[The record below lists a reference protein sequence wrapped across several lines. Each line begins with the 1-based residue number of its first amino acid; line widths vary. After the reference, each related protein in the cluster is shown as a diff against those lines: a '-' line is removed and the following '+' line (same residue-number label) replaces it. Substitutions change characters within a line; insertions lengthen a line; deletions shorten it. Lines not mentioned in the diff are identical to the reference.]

1 MLFSVMAKPLP
12 QITREG
18 LSEIAAAWLANRDE
32 RSRKR
37 LRVLKLVATH
47 KHTAEEVA
55 GLCGVSRGTVFN
67 YLGRYATGGVAA
79 LLAPAVHTGRPPKVT
94 APIRAEMEKHL
105 EEGAWVRAKEAAEW
119 LEGKGVT
126 MSLDGVYYWLGKVGG
141 VLKAPRKTH
150 LKKDAA
156 KVADFRAT
164 LGEKLLAVSP
174 DAMKTR
180 IWVSDEHRYGLLPV
194 IRRCWSKVGV
204 RVLAPYKTNYKWG
217 YIYEALELDG
227 ENKFE
232 RLVVPAV
239 DLEVSRMFLRQ
250 IGESD
255 PGSTHVVIWDNAGFH
270 PAPDDKNLPE
280 NVRLLPLPPYSP
292 ELNPTE
298 RLGDLV
304 KDRICNKV
312 YETLESLECAILAEL
327 EVFRHFGDRVAQVV
341 KDAWLQFQV
350 NGTAPALS
358 SIN

>member
-1 MLFSVMAKPLP
+1 MAKPLP

-18 LSEIAAAWLANRDE
+18 LSEIAAAWLDYRDE

-55 GLCGVSRGTVFN
+55 ELCGVSRATVFN
-67 YLGRYATGGVAA
+67 YLERYAAGGVAA
-79 LLAPAVHTGRPPKVT
+79 LLARAVHPGRPPKVT

-105 EEGAWVRAKEAAEW
+105 EQGAWIRAKEAARW
-119 LEGKGVT
+119 LEGQGVK

-141 VLKAPRKTH
+141 VLKVPRKTH

-174 DAMKTR
+174 EATKTR
-180 IWVSDEHRYGLLPV
+180 IWVADEHRYGLLPV

-217 YIYEALELDG
+217 YVYEALELDG
-227 ENKFE
+227 KNKFE
-232 RLVVPAV
+232 CLFVPAV

-255 PGSTHVVIWDNAGFH
+255 PESIHVVIWDNAGFH
-270 PAPDDKNLPE
+270 PAADDANLPG

-312 YETLESLECAILAEL
+312 YGTLETLESAILAEL
-327 EVFRHFGDRVAQVV
+327 EDFRNFGDRVAQLV
-341 KDAWLQFQV
+341 KDAWLQLQV
-350 NGTAPALS
+350 NGIAPGLS
-358 SIN
+358 LIN

>member
-1 MLFSVMAKPLP
+1 MAKPLP
-12 QITREG
+12 QITPEG
-18 LSEIAAAWLANRDE
+18 LSKIAEAWRVNRDE

-47 KHTAEEVA
+47 KHSAEEIA
-55 GLCGVSRGTVFN
+55 GLCGVSRATVFN
-67 YLGRYATGGVAA
+67 YLDRYATGGVAA
-79 LLAPAVHTGRPPKVT
+79 LLAPAVHPGRPPKVT
-94 APIRAEMEKHL
+94 DAVRAEMQQHL
-105 EEGAWVRAKEAAEW
+105 AQGSWVRAKDAAEW
-119 LEGKGVT
+119 LAQKGVE

-141 VLKAPRKTH
+141 VLKVPRKTH

-156 KVADFRAT
+156 KVEEFRRT
-164 LGEKLLAVSP
+164 LGEKLLSVSP
-174 DAMKTR
+174 EAAKTR
-180 IWVSDEHRYGLLPV
+180 VWVADEHRYGLLPV

-227 ENKFE
+227 KNRFE
-232 RLVVPAV
+232 CLFVPAV

-255 PGSTHVVIWDNAGFH
+255 PDSIHVVIWDNAGFH
-270 PAPDDKNLPE
+270 PAPGDAGLPD

-298 RLGDLV
+298 RLGDMV
-304 KDRICNKV
+304 KDRICNRV
-312 YETLESLECAILAEL
+312 YETLGALEAAILAEL
-327 EVFRHFGDRVAQVV
+327 EVFRRFGDRVAQVV

-350 NGTAPALS
+350 NGIAQGVSL
-358 SIN
+358 IN